1 MVGSQTFVIP
11 ENETTLSYRTVGGYV
26 SAERQINI
34 EKYELTHL
42 PGGQGIVHI

>member
-11 ENETTLSYRTVGGYV
+11 ENETAFIYRTVGGYG

-34 EKYELTHL
+34 ENYELIHF